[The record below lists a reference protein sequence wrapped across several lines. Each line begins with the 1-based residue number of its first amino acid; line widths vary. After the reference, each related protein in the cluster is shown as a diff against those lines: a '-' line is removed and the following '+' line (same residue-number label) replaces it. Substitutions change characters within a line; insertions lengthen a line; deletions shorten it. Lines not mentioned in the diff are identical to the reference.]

1 MLVAVPPWQTAAPM
15 PERRSY
21 FAAAQLA
28 GEVYVAGGMVGASGR
43 YVLRLQRF
51 DPQRDSW
58 TRLPDL
64 PAEAR
69 AAAGAALGGTLYVV
83 GGQTQR
89 GGPPDRLA
97 YDVRARRRS
106 PLAPP

>member
-1 MLVAVPPWQTAAPM
+1 VPVGVPPWQTAAPM

-83 GGQTQR
+83 GGPGPAR
-89 GGPPDRLA
+89 GPPDRLGA
-97 YDVRARRRS
+97 SRRAGRRWLPR
-106 PLAPP
+106 P